1 MERWIGILIE
11 QYAGRMPA
19 WLAPVQVVVASITDS
34 ANDYAEAVAA
44 TAARAGLRVET
55 DLRNEKIS
63 YKVREHSLMKVPYI
77 LVVGAREAEAG
88 SVALRRLGSNDQDVL
103 SSDAAIKMLAG
114 ESLAP
119 DLRENQ

>member
-1 MERWIGILIE
+1 
-11 QYAGRMPA
+11 
-19 WLAPVQVVVASITDS
+19 
-34 ANDYAEAVAA
+34 
-44 TAARAGLRVET
+44 
-55 DLRNEKIS
+55 
-63 YKVREHSLMKVPYI
+63 VREHSLMKVPYI

-119 DLRENQ
+119 DLRENP